1 MARYADG
8 FIITVPKRKLDVY
21 RRISQKAGRV
31 WKEYGAIEYIECVG
45 DDLRIPMGLP
55 FPRLTKAKPGEAVIF
70 SWILYKSRRDRDRV
84 NKKVMADPRIK
95 FDEKSMPFDM
105 KRMSYGGFSVLVDM

>member
-1 MARYADG
+1 MPRYADG
-8 FIITVPKRKLDVY
+8 FVITVPKRKLDAY

-31 WKEYGAIEYIECVG
+31 WKQYGAIEYIECVG
-45 DDLRIPMGLP
+45 DNLKIPMGLP
-55 FPRLTKAKPGEAVIF
+55 FPRLTKAKPGEAVVF

-95 FDEKSMPFDM
+95 MDVKSMPFDM
-105 KRMSYGGFSVLVDM
+105 KRMAYGGFRVLVDM